1 MARAT
6 TTRQASSTPWS
17 LRRRLFV
24 AVSAALAI
32 SLAAFSILL
41 DQTFARTLQ
50 DRLDDELDED
60 ARSVAALFE
69 ERAAGRWEVESGPG
83 NEGRFEDIWY
93 EVRTDDGALLLV
105 SRGAGLGK
113 LPGLTGPLPRR
124 LDIRLPDGKPGRV
137 LEAAVSARPEEE
149 IEPSGRKLQ
158 VRVARSTTMRDATLA
173 AFRFRLLVAGLCACA
188 FSALLSLVAAQQ
200 GLRVLD
206 ALGARFDRLDADRL
220 EERIPEEQ
228 LPRELLPPVRKLN
241 ELLGRLRASL
251 DRERR
256 FNADVSHELRTP
268 LSGMQ
273 AILELALSR
282 DRSAADYKDAIV
294 RAHGVARDQQRL
306 VESLL
311 ALSRAE
317 AGQLEPRREPVL
329 LREICD
335 LAFAAVS
342 DEAAARGLRFEN
354 KVAPELAVTS
364 DPGLLRAI
372 AGNLVS
378 NAAAYTERGGWISV
392 ESDPSQGLW
401 LSVQDSGPPLPDGK
415 AEQIFERFVRLDG
428 ARAADGHHGIG
439 LSLVR
444 ALSSS
449 LGLTVAAQNRT
460 DGTVAFEVREAP
472 AKA

>member
-1 MARAT
+1 MSAKTSPTA
-6 TTRQASSTPWS
+6 PWS
-17 LRRRLFV
+17 LRRRMFV

-41 DQTFARTLQ
+41 DRTYALTLE
-50 DRLDDELDED
+50 DRLDDELAED
-60 ARSVAALFE
+60 AHSVAALFE
-69 ERAAGRWEVESGPG
+69 ERAAGRWEVESGP
-83 NEGRFEDIWY
+83 EDEERFENIWY

-113 LPGLTGPLPRR
+113 LPGLLGPLPRR
-124 LDIRLPDGKPGRV
+124 LDLRLPDGKPGRV
-137 LEAAVSARPEEE
+137 LEAAVSARPEEGV
-149 IEPSGRKLQ
+149 EPSGRKLV
-158 VRVARSTTMRDATLA
+158 VRVARSTAPRDATLA
-173 AFRFRLLVAGLCACA
+173 AFRWRLLVAGLCACA
-188 FSALLSLVAAQQ
+188 FSALLSLLAAQQ
-200 GLRVLD
+200 GLRALD
-206 ALGARFDRLDADRL
+206 ALGARFDRLDASRL
-220 EERIPEEQ
+220 DERIPEEQ

-251 DRERR
+251 ERERR

-282 DRSAADYKDAIV
+282 DRSADGYKDAIV
-294 RAHGVARDQQRL
+294 RARAVARDQQRL

-317 AGQLEPRREPVL
+317 AGQLEPRREPVA
-329 LREICD
+329 LREVCD

-342 DEAAARGLRFEN
+342 DEATARGLRLDN
-354 KVAPELAVTS
+354 RVSPDLMVTS

-372 AGNLVS
+372 AGNLIS
-378 NAAAYTERGGWISV
+378 NATAYTEQGGWVSV
-392 ESDPSQGLW
+392 ESDLGKGLW
-401 LSVQDSGPPLPDGK
+401 LSVQDSGPALPEGK

-428 ARAADGHHGIG
+428 ARSADGHHGIG

-444 ALSSS
+444 ALCGS
-449 LGLTVAAQNRT
+449 LGLSVAAQNRQ
-460 DGTVAFEVREAP
+460 DGTVAFEVREDP
-472 AKA
+472 ARP